1 MVITPENIGRRL
13 RFARESRQITQEAAS
28 TVLGLQRSA
37 ISLMESGQR
46 QVSTLEL
53 TRLADLYG
61 QPVEWFVNPN
71 IPVKPEDPV
80 VALFRAAPGLQGEI
94 VQKQASHCLRLLRE
108 GALLRRLIGRKAVV
122 SLPRYDLSSPRSV
135 GQAIDQGQ
143 LVAEQERRRL
153 GLGKAPVRE
162 VPEMLAHQNIWT
174 AALSLPDEI
183 SGLFL
188 SSPDFGVAILAN
200 LTQAPVRRRFSYA
213 HEHGHALM
221 DRDELAT
228 VTSTHNAKTRTE
240 QRANAFA
247 AAFLMPEE
255 GVRDFLYN
263 LGKGRGTRR
272 EEAAMD
278 AVTEEGIRGALRN
291 PARSQYVTY
300 VDVALLARHFG
311 VSYAAAVWRLRGLNF
326 ASADQTQTLLDQTHD
341 ANRYL
346 WAIKAFSHAG
356 FKPTGAGV
364 DASKGES
371 PAEAHRDSELNWQVL
386 SLAME
391 ARWRGEISQGR
402 LLEVGRLLDIEDETI
417 LDLVN

>member
-1 MVITPENIGRRL
+1 MVIKPEDIGRRL
-13 RFARESRQITQEAAS
+13 RFARESRQITQEAVSA
-28 TVLGLQRSA
+28 VLGLQRSA

-71 IPVKPEDPV
+71 IPVKREDPV
-80 VALFRAAPGLQGEI
+80 VGLFRAAPGLQGKI

-108 GALLRRLIGRKAVV
+108 GAALRRLIGRKASI
-122 SLPRYDLSSPRSV
+122 SLPRYDLPPPRSV

-162 VPEMLAHQNIWT
+162 IPEMLAHQNIWT
-174 AALSLPDEI
+174 AALDLPDEI

-188 SSPDFGVAILAN
+188 SSPDFGMAILAN

-221 DRDELAT
+221 DRDEPAT
-228 VTSTHNAKTRTE
+228 VTSTHNAKTRPE

-272 EEAAMD
+272 EEAAVD

-291 PARSQYVTY
+291 PARSQHVTY

-326 ASADQTQTLLDQTHD
+326 ASADQTQTLLDQTDD

-346 WAIKAFSHAG
+346 RAVKAFSDTGFEPAG
-356 FKPTGAGV
+356 SGGGAV
-364 DASKGES
+364 EGEA
-371 PAEAHRDSELNWQVL
+371 PAEAHQDTELNWQVL

-391 ARWRGEISQGR
+391 ARWRGEISQDK

-417 LDLVN
+417 LDLAD